1 LDDATLKTARILII
15 DDEEANVLLL
25 ERLLERDGY
34 TRVMS
39 TTDSTTAVA
48 LCAGQPP
55 DIVLLDLHMPSPDGF
70 EVMELL
76 APWIK
81 ERWFPILV
89 LTADITPEATERAL
103 SSGARDFVT
112 KPFNGKEV
120 LLRIKNLLEVRFLQ
134 LELRKQNLTLDQRV
148 RERTEDLHI
157 ARLNALERLA
167 LAAEYR
173 DDDTREHTRRVG
185 RTAGLIAGRLGLGD
199 DEVELITIAAPLH
212 DVGKIGVPDRIL
224 LKPGKLTDREFEL
237 MQSHV
242 EIGRSIL
249 SGSDAPVL
257 EMSAQIASSHHEWWD
272 GRGYSAGLEG
282 TEIPIAG
289 RIVAVADVFD
299 ALTHDRPYKKAWTV
313 KAALEEIRSLSGRQF
328 DPDVVEAFETLNHGE
343 LLTLPDAP
351 SPLARASSSNG
362 SGGTALAGSGAT
374 TRPLPERD

>member
-1 LDDATLKTARILII
+1 
-15 DDEEANVLLL
+15 
-25 ERLLERDGY
+25 
-34 TRVMS
+34 
-39 TTDSTTAVA
+39 
-48 LCAGQPP
+48 
-55 DIVLLDLHMPSPDGF
+55 
-70 EVMELL
+70 MELL

-112 KPFNGKEV
+112 KPFNSREV

-134 LELRKQNLTLDQRV
+134 LELRKQNLTLDRRV
-148 RERTEDLHI
+148 RERTEDLHM

-167 LAAEYR
+167 LAAEFR

-185 RTAGLIAGRLGLGD
+185 RTSGLIARLLGLER

-224 LKPGKLTDREFEL
+224 LKPGKLTDQEFEI
-237 MQSHV
+237 MQRHV

-272 GRGYSAGLEG
+272 GRGYLAGLAG

-299 ALTHDRPYKKAWTV
+299 ALTHDRPYKEAWTV
-313 KAALEEIRSLSGRQF
+313 EAALEEIRSLSGRQF
-328 DPDVVEAFETLNHGE
+328 DPDVVEAFETLNHRE
-343 LLTLPDAP
+343 LLTLP
-351 SPLARASSSNG
+351 
-362 SGGTALAGSGAT
+362 GTHLALAS
-374 TRPLPERD
+374 